1 MQTWNGY
8 TFKYFQ
14 IVTSDHSWMLTGIQ
28 EDSNGINI
36 LVLGIG
42 ASYVSLYSDNGISFW
57 SGGELAFQIQDV
69 TDTTVEVNGGEPA
82 TRDEIMVAIYEGFA

>member
-1 MQTWNGY
+1 MQIWGDY
-8 TFKYFQ
+8 TFESFQ
-14 IVTSDHSWMLTGIQ
+14 IVTSDHSWMLTGVQ

-69 TDTTVEVNGGEPA
+69 SDTFVSVNGIFEDV
-82 TRDEIMVAIYEGFA
+82 RDNVMVAIYEGFA